1 MLYFRIMIRFMT
13 RFLQFCVETRAIWNS
28 KESIDV
34 RKCNSGRFVLEKKHE
49 AIINSRGALLKNID
63 LSETRNVE
71 FVMHQV

>member
-1 MLYFRIMIRFMT
+1 MIRFMT

-28 KESIDV
+28 KERIVV

-49 AIINSRGALLKNID
+49 VIINSRGALFKNID
-63 LSETRNVE
+63 LSETRNFE